1 MIKYNVKQ
9 NKNESSTAYQK
20 WYAYPV
26 VEETIDLAGLAAH
39 MEEHNTGFS
48 EAMCIGV
55 LKAMVKCIKEQ
66 LLSGKSV
73 KIDDLAILSVG
84 IRNRIYSRFFLR
96 YMLCSSRSV
105 PSSARGH

>member
-55 LKAMVKCIKEQ
+55 LKAMVKFIKEQ
-66 LLSGKSV
+66 PWINKRRNDYGKFQWYYQEN
-73 KIDDLAILSVG
+73 D
-84 IRNRIYSRFFLR
+84 RFG
-96 YMLCSSRSV
+96 RS
-105 PSSARGH
+105 AYFQDG

>member
-39 MEEHNTGFS
+39 MEEHNTGFQP
-48 EAMCIGV
+48 AVVC
-55 LKAMVKCIKEQ
+55 
-66 LLSGKSV
+66 
-73 KIDDLAILSVG
+73 DH
-84 IRNRIYSRFFLR
+84 N
-96 YMLCSSRSV
+96 
-105 PSSARGH
+105 P